1 MQPLDVRAAVRQT
14 TRVLHSNKLLM
25 EGIVNMQKELK
36 NTHQQGMSMVKDLQQ
51 NTAHHRGLFASLSR
65 DIHWIKQK
73 QHDRKRLKQANCLL
87 HEKNTELKDKL
98 QAAETQA
105 GSDKRGFE
113 EQLQAVGSER
123 DAARQQTEERDS
135 ALKSAQSDYS
145 ELQKERERGQA
156 AHEEALLCIR
166 NEAKC
171 TRETYRRE
179 LTTLDSELHQSLQRN
194 QAQNEA
200 SLQNLEDIR
209 ANHRTK
215 SEEAVRYQ
223 QQAQLNHER
232 LCGEVHAGKL
242 ELQYSQERQ
251 AQERQVLVQQH
262 AEHSQQQEVRIGQM
276 EASQRQQLEENEKEL
291 GRVQAEE
298 SQLRSDLER
307 VQGELEV
314 ASQQT
319 EKQQTS
325 NTHNTQ
331 LVLQLK
337 GDLDAAV
344 SGQTKAEDA
353 QAELRRERDALAS
366 RVEEAQ
372 AELGGVHDAAR
383 QSASEAAAKLE
394 ALERQAATLQG
405 QEQESRRRREDLEKE
420 MHEARRQGDEA
431 ARAAR
436 AARTESDKC
445 EALEKKQQ
453 AAELELS
460 RAASELGAEREQLT
474 RESAQRQEQERDLA
488 HVLLR
493 MQRPCTAHALPMHCP
508 CIVAYQIHRMC
519 RSSSWWRS
527 SPSMMPASLLW
538 SAPSKARQPPRSGHA
553 RLSSSSPSVQAEM
566 TRRRQF
572 AASRRR
578 PRRGPGLRGRRWLTS
593 PGQRARWAR
602 WSVNHHRRA

>member
-105 GSDKRGFE
+105 GNDKRGFE

-145 ELQKERERGQA
+145 ELQKERDRGQA
-156 AHEEALLCIR
+156 AHEEATVCIR

-194 QAQNEA
+194 QAQIEA

-209 ANHRTK
+209 ANHLTK
-215 SEEAVRYQ
+215 SKQVEQEIRAR
-223 QQAQLNHER
+223 QLQHER
-232 LCGEVHAGKL
+232 MLGELHELTETVDKGKL
-242 ELQYSQERQ
+242 ELRQLQEQQSQERQ
-251 AQERQVLVQQH
+251 ALVQQH
-262 AEHSQQQEVRIGQM
+262 SEHSQQQETRIGQM
-276 EASQRQQLEENEKEL
+276 EASHRQQLEAKEKAL
-291 GRVQAEE
+291 GQAQAEE
-298 SQLRSDLER
+298 CQLRSDLEQ
-307 VQGELEV
+307 VQGELKE

-319 EKQQTS
+319 EANRTS
-325 NTHNTQ
+325 NAHNTQ

-337 GDLDAAV
+337 GDLDVAV
-344 SGQTKAEDA
+344 SGRTKAEEA
-353 QAELRRERDALAS
+353 HAELRRERDALAS

-372 AELGGVHDAAR
+372 AELGGVQDAAR
-383 QSASEAAAKLE
+383 QSASEAATKLE
-394 ALERQAATLQG
+394 ALERHAATLQG
-405 QEQESRRRREDLEKE
+405 QEQESRRRYEDLEKE
-420 MHEARRQGDEA
+420 MHEARRQGDE
-431 ARAAR
+431 AAR

-460 RAASELGAEREQLT
+460 RAASELGAAREQLT
-474 RESAQRQEQERDLA
+474 RECAQRKEQERDLA
-488 HVLLR
+488 HVPLR
-493 MQRPCTAHALPMHCP
+493 MQRPCTVQALPMHCP
-508 CIVAYQIHRMC
+508 CTVSCMHYACAGVRVGGAQAQAR
-519 RSSSWWRS
+519 
-527 SPSMMPASLLW
+527 
-538 SAPSKARQPPRSGHA
+538 RQPCCCGA
-553 RLSSSSPSVQAEM
+553 RRARPG
-566 TRRRQF
+566 
-572 AASRRR
+572 SRR
-578 PRRGPGLRGRRWLTS
+578 GAGA
-593 PGQRARWAR
+593 RA
-602 WSVNHHRRA
+602 

>member
-1 MQPLDVRAAVRQT
+1 MRAAVRQT
-14 TRVLHSNKLLM
+14 TRVLHNNKSLM

-98 QAAETQA
+98 LAAETQA

-145 ELQKERERGQA
+145 ELQKERDRGQA
-156 AHEEALLCIR
+156 AHEEATVCIR

-337 GDLDAAV
+337 GDLDVAV
-344 SGQTKAEDA
+344 SGRTKAEDA
-353 QAELRRERDALAS
+353 HAELRRERDALAS

-372 AELGGVHDAAR
+372 AELGGVQDAAR
-383 QSASEAAAKLE
+383 QSASEAATKLE
-394 ALERQAATLQG
+394 ALERHAATLQG
-405 QEQESRRRREDLEKE
+405 QEQESRRRYEDLEKE
-420 MHEARRQGDEA
+420 MHEARRQGDE
-431 ARAAR
+431 AAR

-460 RAASELGAEREQLT
+460 RAASELGAAREQLT
-474 RESAQRQEQERDLA
+474 RECAQRKEQERDLA
-488 HVLLR
+488 HVPLR
-493 MQRPCTAHALPMHCP
+493 MQRPCTVQALPMHCP
-508 CIVAYQIHRMC
+508 CTVSCMHCACAGVRVGGAQAQAR
-519 RSSSWWRS
+519 
-527 SPSMMPASLLW
+527 
-538 SAPSKARQPPRSGHA
+538 RQPCCCGVRRA
-553 RLSSSSPSVQAEM
+553 RPG
-566 TRRRQF
+566 
-572 AASRRR
+572 SRR
-578 PRRGPGLRGRRWLTS
+578 GAGA
-593 PGQRARWAR
+593 RA
-602 WSVNHHRRA
+602 